1 MADAIG
7 YERSYY
13 SRVENGK
20 RGYDQA
26 ILEKLAEV
34 HGCKPADLL
43 SKDPELAGDLDAIL
57 RVLSPADLVRVTEI
71 ARTLKDVSRPAPA
84 STSPAPAAKPK
95 TAKKAPSKVA
105 Q

>member
-26 ILEKLAEV
+26 ILEKLAEA

-43 SKDPELAGDLDAIL
+43 SKDPEKSGDLDAIL

-71 ARTLKDVSRPAPA
+71 ARTLRDVSQPVPAGTPL
-84 STSPAPAAKPK
+84 APSAKPK
-95 TAKKAPSKVA
+95 AAKKAPGKTA
-105 Q
+105 